1 MRQAGFAAGA
11 LLASLICALPAAA
24 SSITLTGTVRDFA
37 FSHDDF
43 ESYSGGLQTG
53 AVETLLDADGKPV
66 LADGAVG
73 SQNYSTKENFAQW
86 YRDIEGVNQSL
97 SYDIT
102 LDETSDGSGL
112 YSFGSSA
119 FFPIDN
125 MLMGNEGWHHNY
137 SFTYELFTRTSFDLS
152 DTFTFTGDDD
162 LWVFVDGKLV
172 MDIGGLHTAV
182 TRSFTGEDLAALG
195 LSTGSVYDMSI
206 FFAERHTTE
215 SNFFITTSLPLSSTV
230 DPAPIPLPSAG
241 LLLAAALLGAGGI
254 AARRRRG

>member
-1 MRQAGFAAGA
+1 MRHAGITAGA
-11 LLASLICALPAAA
+11 FLATLLCVSAAAA

-43 ESYSGGLQTG
+43 ESFAGGLQTG
-53 AVETLLDADGKPV
+53 AVETQLDADGKPV
-66 LADGAVG
+66 LADSAVG
-73 SQNYSTKENFAQW
+73 SQNYTTKENFAQW

-97 SYDIT
+97 AYDIT
-102 LDETSDGSGL
+102 LEETSEGSGL

-137 SFTYELFTRTSFDLS
+137 SFTYELMTRTSFGLD

-182 TRSFTGEDLAALG
+182 TRSFSGSDLAALG
-195 LSTGSVYDMSI
+195 LTAGSVYDMNI

-215 SNFFITTSLPLSSTV
+215 SNFFITTSMPLGKNV
-230 DPAPIPLPSAG
+230 EPAAIPLPASG
-241 LLLAAALLGAGGI
+241 LMLAAALVGAGGVI
-254 AARRRRG
+254 ARRRRG